1 MAGAAGEQSLQESP
15 MWAIAVVCAAFIVV
29 SVFIE
34 QCIHFLAKW
43 FQKSQKKAMMEALEK
58 IKAELMLLGF
68 MSLVLTVS
76 IGVLSKICIPAS
88 YGKIMLP
95 CKFDHEN
102 KDDGDR
108 PYKEDDNHDGGHDH
122 DKRKLL
128 SLATGTMQ
136 RRSLAAS
143 APDDYCS
150 KHGKISLISQSGLHQ
165 LHIFIFVLAVFHVL
179 YSVVTMALARAKVSL
194 LPSSGARGARSPSDM
209 WGTIWTSLNRTMK
222 KWKAWEAESSSLE
235 YQYTH
240 DPERFR
246 FTHQTSF
253 VRRHSGFSRVS
264 GVIWIVAFFR
274 QIFGSVSKVDYLT
287 MRHGF
292 INAHLAPN
300 SRFDFHKYIKRSM
313 EDDFKAVV
321 GISFPLWISAILFLL
336 LNVYKLYALTWLSL
350 APLLIILSV
359 GTKLQVIIM
368 EMAQGI
374 QDRTSVVK
382 GAPVVEPNDKFF
394 WFSRPQWVLLLI
406 HFALFQNAFQ
416 MSFFLWTWRE
426 FGWRSCFHEN
436 VGASLCRVLLG
447 LALQFLCSYITFPL
461 YALVTQ
467 MGSHMKKAIFEEQ
480 MAKAL
485 KNWHKEA
492 KVRNRQL
499 KKAGLGGDSSSPPS
513 PPPTMGHATSPLPL
527 LLLDK
532 HQAGNGESLPISP
545 MTDHPSSSPPNKD
558 HLSSLQTQMDEPARH
573 THQASANAEPHGIE
587 LPFSSSPNS

>member
-29 SVFIE
+29 SVFIG

-95 CKFDHEN
+95 CKFDYEN
-102 KDDGDR
+102 KDDGDH
-108 PYKEDDNHDGGHDH
+108 PYKQDDNHDGDHDH

-128 SLATGTMQ
+128 SLATDMMQ

-179 YSVVTMALARAKVSL
+179 YSVVTMALARAK
-194 LPSSGARGARSPSDM
+194 
-209 WGTIWTSLNRTMK
+209 MK
-222 KWKAWEAESSSLE
+222 KWKAWEAESLSLE

-253 VRRHSGFSRVS
+253 VRRHSGYSRVP
-264 GVIWIVAFFR
+264 GIIWIVAFHR
-274 QIFGSVSKVDYLT
+274 QFFGSVSKVDYLT

-300 SRFDFHKYIKRSM
+300 SKFDFHKYIKRSM

-336 LNVYKLYALTWLSL
+336 LNEYKLYALTWLSL

-394 WFSRPQWVLLLI
+394 WFNRPQWVLLLI

-447 LALQFLCSYITFPL
+447 LALLFLCSYITFPL

-499 KKAGLGGDSSSPPS
+499 KKAGLGGDSSSPSSPSSS
-513 PPPTMGHATSPLPL
+513 PPSTTGHATSSPLP
-527 LLLDK
+527 LLDK

-558 HLSSLQTQMDEPARH
+558 RLSSPRTQMDEPH
-573 THQASANAEPHGIE
+573 ETHPPSKRQCGVAQH
-587 LPFSSSPNS
+587 

>member
-1 MAGAAGEQSLQESP
+1 MAGAAGGQLLQESP
-15 MWAIAVVCAAFIVV
+15 TWAIATVCAVFIVL

-43 FQKSQKKAMMEALEK
+43 FKKSQKKAMMEALEK

-68 MSLVLTVS
+68 ISLVLTVS
-76 IGVLSKICIPAS
+76 TGVLSKICIPAS
-88 YGKIMLP
+88 YGKTMLP
-95 CKFDHEN
+95 CEFNHGN
-102 KDDGDR
+102 KDD
-108 PYKEDDNHDGGHDH
+108 DDDHDNDHDH

-128 SLATGTMQ
+128 SLATDMMW

-143 APDDYCS
+143 TSDDYCS

-179 YSVVTMALARAKVSL
+179 YSVVTMALARAK
-194 LPSSGARGARSPSDM
+194 
-209 WGTIWTSLNRTMK
+209 TK

-235 YQYTH
+235 YIYTH

-253 VRRHSGFSRVS
+253 VMRHSGFSKVH
-264 GVIWIVAFFR
+264 GIKWIVAFFR
-274 QIFGSVSKVDYLT
+274 QFSGSVSKVDYLT

-300 SRFDFHKYIKRSM
+300 SKFNFHKYIKRSM

-321 GISFPLWISAILFLL
+321 GISFPLWIFAILFLL

-368 EMAQGI
+368 EMAQDI

-382 GAPVVEPNDKFF
+382 GAPLVEPHDKFF
-394 WFSRPQWVLLLI
+394 WFNRPQWCLLLI
-406 HFALFQNAFQ
+406 HFTLFQNAFQ
-416 MSFFLWTWRE
+416 MAFFLWTLSE

-436 VGASLCRVLLG
+436 VGAILTRVLLG

-492 KVRNRQL
+492 KERSRQL
-499 KKAGLGGDSSSPPS
+499 KKAGLGGDGSSSSSPSSPPS
-513 PPPTMGHATSPLPL
+513 TMGH
-527 LLLDK
+527 K
-532 HQAGNGESLPISP
+532 HQASNGESLPISP
-545 MTDHPSSSPPNKD
+545 VSDHPSSSSDKD
-558 HLSSLQTQMDEPARH
+558 RLSSPRIHMDEPIRK
-573 THQASANAEPHGIE
+573 THQANTNAESHSIE
-587 LPFSSSPNS
+587 FSFSSSPNN